1 MTRKAPLVMLRQN
14 IQSILT
20 GVEDASQGASQ
31 TSVWNEYTHCKGIHM
46 LVYLFINSV
55 LDSPALSCTF
65 FSQRCKQISKRSSIL
80 AWLLSRQTVA
90 AASPSLPSHSHSH
103 DVAVHKLQLSW
114 PAGCSG
120 CCRWRSVPHYG
131 RHNAAAGAAIKQRN
145 CCATEGGSHLEA
157 SCG

>member
-1 MTRKAPLVMLRQN
+1 
-14 IQSILT
+14 
-20 GVEDASQGASQ
+20 
-31 TSVWNEYTHCKGIHM
+31 M
-46 LVYLFINSV
+46 LVCLLINSV
-55 LDSPALSCTF
+55 LNSPALSCTF

-80 AWLLSRQTVA
+80 AWLPA
-90 AASPSLPSHSHSH
+90 ASHSHSH

-114 PAGCSG
+114 PALAVAVRLPLEECA
-120 CCRWRSVPHYG
+120 PHYG